1 MITTLARVALALIL
15 VGTAALALYR
25 HGHIVRQHRFN
36 RWPVLAALVV
46 EAALIYFAGGW
57 G

>member
-1 MITTLARVALALIL
+1 MITTIARITLAVMF
-15 VGTAALALYR
+15 VGTATLALYR

-36 RWPVLAALVV
+36 RWPVLAAVGV
-46 EAALIYFAGGW
+46 EALLIYFAGGW